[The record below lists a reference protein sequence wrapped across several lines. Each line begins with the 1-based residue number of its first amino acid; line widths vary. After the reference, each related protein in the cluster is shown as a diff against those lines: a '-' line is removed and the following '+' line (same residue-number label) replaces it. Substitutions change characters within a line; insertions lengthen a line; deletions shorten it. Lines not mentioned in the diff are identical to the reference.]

1 MKQPDKNQQSG
12 TVAVKINGETT
23 ENVSSHF
30 TTDELIGLMRFD
42 WVGQLPSR
50 QTVSHF
56 KISFFGDIPP
66 GTYDLADGEVLVQ
79 YFTVNSGTGGSTGKS
94 SAPKPRRM
102 AQITEGTL
110 VLSDLTPSHLKADL
124 DFIFAGSTQHTVSAQ
139 IDVGLPAH

>member
-1 MKQPDKNQQSG
+1 MKQAKNDKQSG
-12 TVAVKINGETT
+12 TVTVEINGETT

-30 TTDELIGLMRFD
+30 TTDELIDLIQFD

-50 QTVSHF
+50 QTVSRF
-56 KISFFGDIPP
+56 RISFFGDIPP

-94 SAPKPRRM
+94 STPKPRRM

-124 DFIFAGSTQHTVSAQ
+124 DFTFAGSTQHRVSAQ
-139 IDVGLPAH
+139 MDVGLPAR